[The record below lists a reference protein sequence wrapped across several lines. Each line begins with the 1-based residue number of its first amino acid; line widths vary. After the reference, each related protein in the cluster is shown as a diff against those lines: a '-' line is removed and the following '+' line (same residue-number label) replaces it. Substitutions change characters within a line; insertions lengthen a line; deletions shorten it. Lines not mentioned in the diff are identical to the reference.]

1 MKNFK
6 SMIATSTEET
16 QKLGESFSKN
26 LKPGNVVA
34 LIGNLAAGKTSFVKG
49 VLRGLDYKYEV
60 TSPTFTLIN
69 EYYAKSKVIHVDFYR
84 EENITR
90 WNELGFQN
98 MINSDSIILIE
109 WADLI
114 PDLLPNIDYK
124 LHFEHN
130 GEDKRKIEIT

>member
-1 MKNFK
+1 
-6 SMIATSTEET
+6 MITASTEET

-26 LKPGNVVA
+26 LKPGNIVA

-49 VLRGLDYKYEV
+49 VLKGLGYKYEV

-69 EYYAKSKVIHVDFYR
+69 EYYAKLKVIHVDFYR

-130 GEDKRKIEIT
+130 GEDKRRIEIR

>member
-1 MKNFK
+1 MNDFKNT
-6 SMIATSTEET
+6 ITTSTEET
-16 QKLGESFSKN
+16 QKLGESFSKY
-26 LKPGNVVA
+26 LKPGNIVA

-49 VLRGLDYKYEV
+49 VLKGLDYKYEV

-69 EYYAKSKVIHVDFYR
+69 EYYANFKVIHVDFYR

-98 MINSDSIILIE
+98 IINSESIILIE

-114 PDLLPNIDYK
+114 PDLLPDIDYK
-124 LHFEHN
+124 LYFKHN
-130 GEDKRKIEIT
+130 GEDKRKIELK

>member
-6 SMIATSTEET
+6 SMITTSTEET

-26 LKPGNVVA
+26 LKPGNIIA

-49 VLRGLDYKYEV
+49 VLKGFGYKYEV

-130 GEDKRKIEIT
+130 GEDKRRIEIR

>member
-1 MKNFK
+1 MKDFK
-6 SMIATSTEET
+6 SIISENVEET
-16 QKLGESFSKN
+16 QKLGESFSQY
-26 LKPGNVVA
+26 LKPGNIVA

-49 VLRGLDYKYEV
+49 VLKGLDYKYEV

-69 EYYAKSKVIHVDFYR
+69 EYYANSKVIHVDFYR
-84 EENITR
+84 EENIIR

-98 MINSDSIILIE
+98 IVNSDSIILIE

-124 LHFEHN
+124 LYFEHN
-130 GEDKRKIEIT
+130 GEDKRKIQLK

>member
-6 SMIATSTEET
+6 SMITTSTEET
-16 QKLGESFSKN
+16 LKLGESFSKN
-26 LKPGNVVA
+26 LKPGNIVA

-49 VLRGLDYKYEV
+49 VLKGLGYKYEV

-130 GEDKRKIEIT
+130 GEDKRRIEIR

>member
-6 SMIATSTEET
+6 SMITTSTEET

-26 LKPGNVVA
+26 LKPGNIIA

-49 VLRGLDYKYEV
+49 VLKGLGYKYEV

-69 EYYAKSKVIHVDFYR
+69 EYYAKLKVIHVDFYR

-109 WADLI
+109 WAELI

-124 LHFEHN
+124 LYFEHN
-130 GEDKRKIEIT
+130 GEDKRRIEIR

>member
-6 SMIATSTEET
+6 SMITTSTEET

-34 LIGNLAAGKTSFVKG
+34 LIGNLAVGKTSFVKG
-49 VLRGLDYKYEV
+49 VLRGLGYKYEV

>member
-6 SMIATSTEET
+6 SMITTSTEET

-34 LIGNLAAGKTSFVKG
+34 LIGNLAVGKTSFVKG
-49 VLRGLDYKYEV
+49 VLRGLGYKYEV

-69 EYYAKSKVIHVDFYR
+69 EYYANSKVIHVDFYR

-130 GEDKRKIEIT
+130 GEDKRRIEIR

>member
-1 MKNFK
+1 MKYFK
-6 SMIATSTEET
+6 STITTNTEET
-16 QKLGESFSKN
+16 QKLGESFSKY
-26 LKPGNVVA
+26 LKPGNIVA

-49 VLRGLDYKYEV
+49 VLKGLDYKYEV

-69 EYYAKSKVIHVDFYR
+69 EYYARSKVIHVDFYR

-90 WNELGFQN
+90 WNELGFQS

-114 PDLLPNIDYK
+114 PDLLPDIDYK
-124 LHFEHN
+124 LYFEHN
-130 GEDKRKIEIT
+130 GEDKRKIKLK

>member
-6 SMIATSTEET
+6 SMITTSTEET

-34 LIGNLAAGKTSFVKG
+34 LIGNLAVGKTSFVKG

>member
-6 SMIATSTEET
+6 SMITTSTEET

-26 LKPGNVVA
+26 LKPGNIVA

-49 VLRGLDYKYEV
+49 VLKGLGYKYEV

-130 GEDKRKIEIT
+130 GEDKRRIEIR

>member
-6 SMIATSTEET
+6 SMITTSTEET

-130 GEDKRKIEIT
+130 GEDKRRIEIR

>member
-1 MKNFK
+1 MNDFKNT
-6 SMIATSTEET
+6 ITTSTEET
-16 QKLGESFSKN
+16 QKLGESFSKY
-26 LKPGNVVA
+26 LKPGNIVA

-49 VLRGLDYKYEV
+49 VLKGLDYKYEV

-69 EYYAKSKVIHVDFYR
+69 EYYANFKVIHVDFYR

-98 MINSDSIILIE
+98 IINSDSIILIE

-114 PDLLPNIDYK
+114 PELLSDIDYK
-124 LHFEHN
+124 LYFKHN
-130 GEDKRKIEIT
+130 GEDKRKIELK

>member
-6 SMIATSTEET
+6 SIITTSTEET

-34 LIGNLAAGKTSFVKG
+34 LIGNLAVGKTSFVKG
-49 VLRGLDYKYEV
+49 VLRGLGYKYEV

-69 EYYAKSKVIHVDFYR
+69 EYYANSKVIHVDFYR

-130 GEDKRKIEIT
+130 GEDKRRIEIR

>member
-1 MKNFK
+1 
-6 SMIATSTEET
+6 MITASTEET

-26 LKPGNVVA
+26 LKPGNIVA

-49 VLRGLDYKYEV
+49 VLKGLGYKYEV

-130 GEDKRKIEIT
+130 GEDKRRIEIR

>member
-6 SMIATSTEET
+6 SIITTSTEET

-26 LKPGNVVA
+26 LKPGNIIA

-49 VLRGLDYKYEV
+49 VLKGLGYKYEV

-130 GEDKRKIEIT
+130 GEDKRRIEIR

>member
-6 SMIATSTEET
+6 SIITTSTEET

-26 LKPGNVVA
+26 LKPGNIIA

-49 VLRGLDYKYEV
+49 VLKGLGYKYEV

-69 EYYAKSKVIHVDFYR
+69 EYYANSKVIHVDFYR

-124 LHFEHN
+124 LHFEHK
-130 GEDKRKIEIT
+130 GEDKRRIEIR

>member
-6 SMIATSTEET
+6 SMVTTSTEET

-26 LKPGNVVA
+26 LKPGNIIA

-49 VLRGLDYKYEV
+49 VLKGLGYKYEV

-130 GEDKRKIEIT
+130 GEDKRRIEIR

>member
-6 SMIATSTEET
+6 SMITTSTEET

-26 LKPGNVVA
+26 LKPGNIIA

-49 VLRGLDYKYEV
+49 VLKGLGYKYEV

-130 GEDKRKIEIT
+130 GEDKRRIEIR

>member
-6 SMIATSTEET
+6 SMITTSTEET

-49 VLRGLDYKYEV
+49 VLRGLGYKYEV

-69 EYYAKSKVIHVDFYR
+69 EYYANSKVIHVDFYR

-130 GEDKRKIEIT
+130 GEDKRRIEIR

>member
-6 SMIATSTEET
+6 SMITTSTEET

-26 LKPGNVVA
+26 LKPGNIIA

-49 VLRGLDYKYEV
+49 VLKGLGYKYEV

-130 GEDKRKIEIT
+130 GEDKRRIKIR

>member
-1 MKNFK
+1 MKYFK
-6 SMIATSTEET
+6 STITTTTEET
-16 QKLGESFSKN
+16 QKLGESFSKY
-26 LKPGNVVA
+26 LKPGNIVA

-49 VLRGLDYKYEV
+49 VLKGLDYKYEV

-69 EYYAKSKVIHVDFYR
+69 EYYAKSKVIHVDFFR
-84 EENITR
+84 EENIIR
-90 WNELGFQN
+90 WNELGFQD

-124 LHFEHN
+124 LYFEHN
-130 GEDKRKIEIT
+130 GENKRKIRLK

>member
-1 MKNFK
+1 MKDFK
-6 SMIATSTEET
+6 SIISENVEET
-16 QKLGESFSKN
+16 QKLGESFSQY
-26 LKPGNVVA
+26 LKPGNIVA

-49 VLRGLDYKYEV
+49 VLKGLDYKYEV

-69 EYYAKSKVIHVDFYR
+69 EYYANSKVIHVDFYR
-84 EENITR
+84 EENIIR

-98 MINSDSIILIE
+98 IVNSDSIILIE

-124 LHFEHN
+124 LYFEHN
-130 GEDKRKIEIT
+130 GEDKRKIELK

>member
-1 MKNFK
+1 MKDFK
-6 SMIATSTEET
+6 SMITASTEET

-26 LKPGNVVA
+26 LKPGNIIA

-49 VLRGLDYKYEV
+49 VLKGLGYKYEV

-130 GEDKRKIEIT
+130 GEDKRRIEIR

>member
-1 MKNFK
+1 MKYFK
-6 SMIATSTEET
+6 STITTNTEET
-16 QKLGESFSKN
+16 QKLGESFSKY
-26 LKPGNVVA
+26 LKPGNIVA

-49 VLRGLDYKYEV
+49 VLKGLDYKYEV

-69 EYYAKSKVIHVDFYR
+69 EYYAKSKVIHVDFFR
-84 EENITR
+84 EENIIR
-90 WNELGFQN
+90 WNELGFQD

-124 LHFEHN
+124 LYFEHN
-130 GEDKRKIEIT
+130 GENKRKIRLK

>member
-6 SMIATSTEET
+6 SIITTSTEET

-26 LKPGNVVA
+26 LKPGNIIA

-49 VLRGLDYKYEV
+49 VLKGLGYKYEV

-124 LHFEHN
+124 LHFEHK
-130 GEDKRKIEIT
+130 GEDKRRIEIR

>member
-1 MKNFK
+1 MNDFRN
-6 SMIATSTEET
+6 IITNSTEET
-16 QKLGESFSKN
+16 QKLGKSFSKY
-26 LKPGNVVA
+26 LKPGNIVA
-34 LIGNLAAGKTSFVKG
+34 LIGNLASGKTSFVKG
-49 VLRGLDYKYEV
+49 VLKGLDYKYEV

-98 MINSDSIILIE
+98 IINSDSIILIE

-114 PDLLPNIDYK
+114 PDLLPDIDYK
-124 LHFEHN
+124 LCFKHN
-130 GEDKRKIEIT
+130 GKDMRKIELK

>member
-1 MKNFK
+1 MKDFK
-6 SMIATSTEET
+6 SMITASTQET

-26 LKPGNVVA
+26 LKPGNIVA

-49 VLRGLDYKYEV
+49 VLRGLGYKYEV

-130 GEDKRKIEIT
+130 GEDKRRIEIR

>member
-1 MKNFK
+1 MNDFRN
-6 SMIATSTEET
+6 IITNSTEET
-16 QKLGESFSKN
+16 QKLGKSFSKY
-26 LKPGNVVA
+26 LKPGNIVA

-49 VLRGLDYKYEV
+49 VLKGLDYKYEV

-98 MINSDSIILIE
+98 MIHSDSIILIE

-114 PDLLPNIDYK
+114 PDLLPHIDYK
-124 LHFEHN
+124 LYFKHN
-130 GEDKRKIEIT
+130 GEDKRKIEFK

>member
-1 MKNFK
+1 MKDFK
-6 SMIATSTEET
+6 SMITASTEET

-26 LKPGNVVA
+26 LKPGNIVA

-49 VLRGLDYKYEV
+49 VLKGLGYKYEV

-69 EYYAKSKVIHVDFYR
+69 EYYAKLKVIHVDFYR

-130 GEDKRKIEIT
+130 GEDKRRIEIR

>member
-6 SMIATSTEET
+6 SMITTSTEET

>member
-1 MKNFK
+1 
-6 SMIATSTEET
+6 MITASTEET

-26 LKPGNVVA
+26 LKPGNIIA

-49 VLRGLDYKYEV
+49 VLKGLGYKYEV

-69 EYYAKSKVIHVDFYR
+69 EYYAKLKVIHVDFYR

-130 GEDKRKIEIT
+130 GEDKRRIEIR

>member
-6 SMIATSTEET
+6 SMITTSTEET

-26 LKPGNVVA
+26 LKPGNIIA

-49 VLRGLDYKYEV
+49 VLKGLGYKYEV

-69 EYYAKSKVIHVDFYR
+69 EYYAKLKVIHVDFYR

-130 GEDKRKIEIT
+130 GEDKRRIEIR